1 MGEDASDE
9 RRLFEP
15 RGQQTAAYVASDLG
29 VVRVDL
35 APDRIGEFSLVER
48 CEAAAVAASDSLVA
62 VGTPER
68 VLIDRSDG
76 FERVGFGPAVA
87 VGVDGQTVF
96 AADPNGAVGR
106 LDAAA
111 VGEAG
116 ATDGWEHVGT
126 VPEPRRFD
134 GRLLAAGDGV
144 YRVDD
149 ERSRLDDA
157 GSLESAG
164 ARDVAAAGP
173 YAATDSGVFRLGGD
187 AWQQE
192 YEGAASVVASDGE
205 RTHALAAEGL
215 LERDGGQSSD
225 AAGGSWQRLALPD
238 GAEPVDLAHGASLLA
253 VTGDG
258 RFLVAAADD
267 QATDGRGGWRSRTL
281 GVRGVV
287 GLAVVG

>member
-35 APDRIGEFSLVER
+35 APDRIGEFSLVQR
-48 CEAAAVAASDSLVA
+48 CEAAAVAASGTLVA
-62 VGTPER
+62 VGTPDR
-68 VLIDRSDG
+68 VLVDRGNG

-87 VGVDGQTVF
+87 VGVDGGTVL
-96 AADPNGAVGR
+96 AAGPDGTVGR
-106 LDAAA
+106 LDATA
-111 VGEAG
+111 VGGAG
-116 ATDGWEHVGT
+116 GIDGWEVVGT
-126 VPEPRRFD
+126 VREPRRFD
-134 GRLLAAGDGV
+134 GRLLAAAGGV
-144 YRVDD
+144 YRIDD
-149 ERSRLDDA
+149 ERSRLDDVS
-157 GSLESAG
+157 SLDSVG

-173 YAATDSGVFRLGGD
+173 YAATDSGVFRFD
-187 AWQQE
+187 DDRWQQE
-192 YEGAASVVASDGE
+192 YEGAASVVASDGG
-205 RTHALAAEGL
+205 RTHALAADGL
-215 LERDGGQSSD
+215 LERDGGQSSE
-225 AAGGSWQRLALPD
+225 AAGGSWERLALPD

-287 GLAVVG
+287 GLAVAG